1 MFAIFI
7 ASNSLHFSKLNITI
21 YQTSTNV
28 DTETNNEEDRDD
40 DHNEDN
46 GFIIFK
52 SEQKFSVCK
61 ATTSACNVFYLSVND
76 PCIYEN
82 YVCSRERK
90 A

>member
-40 DHNEDN
+40 DDNEDN

-61 ATTSACNVFYLSVND
+61 ATTSACNVF
-76 PCIYEN
+76 I
-82 YVCSRERK
+82 
-90 A
+90 